1 MEGTKSIKK
10 NLIQVVMNANQ
21 IKETVILN
29 IIKMLCTRDLI
40 KEKHM
45 DLYKTTAFNQ
55 IDQNDETFFN
65 VDTDESEKIDSK
77 SVNIKFIN
85 RKITTIRKVIDI
97 ETFMDKPGYKFVIVN
112 NIAPKAVKQITEY
125 KQTELFYEY
134 ELLINLIDHIL
145 VPKHYKLNENEKQL
159 FMNDYQISTDDLK
172 NLKRMYIDDPITR
185 YYNLSIGDIMRVERP
200 SLTSGICVDY
210 RIVVNGSINK

>member
-40 KEKHM
+40 KEKHI

>member
-40 KEKHM
+40 KEKHI

-145 VPKHYKLNENEKQL
+145 VPKHYKLNEN
-159 FMNDYQISTDDLK
+159 
-172 NLKRMYIDDPITR
+172 
-185 YYNLSIGDIMRVERP
+185 G
-200 SLTSGICVDY
+200 SLLYKPFS
-210 RIVVNGSINK
+210 RSW